1 MTRIYN
7 QGRQIKFL
15 WVPGHVGIRGNE
27 MADKLAKVTFTK
39 GNIEMQVS
47 ISRAEVKSVI
57 WERINQ
63 MWQERWDRE
72 GKGRHLQCTA

>member
-1 MTRIYN
+1 
-7 QGRQIKFL
+7 
-15 WVPGHVGIRGNE
+15 

-72 GKGRHLQCTA
+72 GKGRHYIKSRGKLNVQ